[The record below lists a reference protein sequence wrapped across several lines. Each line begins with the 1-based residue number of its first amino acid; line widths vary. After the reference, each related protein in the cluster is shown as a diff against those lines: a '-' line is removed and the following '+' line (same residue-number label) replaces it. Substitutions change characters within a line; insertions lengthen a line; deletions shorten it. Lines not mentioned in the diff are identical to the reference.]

1 MENEYELYDC
11 LGCSNN
17 NGNVSARKTGQSSVS
32 NISLS
37 ESNTLGNY
45 SEKNK
50 NYIEEKTINK
60 TIKKTNHEMSTN
72 IFF

>member
-45 SEKNK
+45 SEKTK
-50 NYIEEKTINK
+50 NNIEERTINK
-60 TIKKTNHEMSTN
+60 TINKTNHEMSTN